1 MTTDPAPIKLDKL
14 YELWRKLTYELTAVF
29 DPHGVC
35 AIVAGEIAAHTQ
47 TQTLVAVQDP
57 QHKYFD
63 VWIADAEGNLKQ
75 SRWSE
80 KKASFTPLIEAEKA
94 LHTLK
99 FSRSPDELINSELWQ
114 LPRKTLHS
122 VPLPFPKGE
131 SSMANTPPGILC
143 LVDPQEECCLALDN
157 LEPLAANITTFLD
170 RAYMRRQLDRQMI
183 EFAVV
188 SDINY
193 ALTSKLSLQNIFKQ
207 LMDQVRRTLN
217 VESVSMGLIEATT
230 GDIKFEA
237 ILMGPLFADL
247 PPVKL
252 RKGQGIAGWV
262 AEKGEVVIV
271 NDVYSDERFY
281 AKVDRQSGFQTR
293 SMICIPLKVEERII
307 GVLQAI
313 NKQEG
318 LFSQHDLS
326 LLQAIA
332 GPLAAAIE
340 NANLHS
346 DVLAEKRRVETIL
359 ASMAEGLLTVTVE
372 GIITQANEALLTLLS
387 LPLAEMKAGVDAL
400 VGRQVT
406 DVVRLKK
413 GDLRPFLDE
422 VLEAEDEYPQLAVDL
437 HQYDESGEYVPVLLS
452 GAPIP
457 DETGQVGEVVLML
470 SDLRQ
475 IREVERMRDDFFH
488 GIVHELRTP
497 LATILMYARM
507 LRSGKAADQEK
518 ADRFLG
524 VIERESD
531 RLQKMVRQMLQL
543 AKQEARELQRSSEPV
558 DLNLLFEEMLPP
570 LADRA
575 LEKGLTFRQK
585 ITPDLPSVLGNAET
599 FYLIFKNLV
608 DNAIKFTLSGTVS
621 VTAVSEHGRVVV
633 RVKDQGIG
641 IPQQALPNLFKRFYR
656 TQTAVE
662 RGIAGTG
669 LGLYMVKE
677 SVENFRG
684 QIMVESEE
692 DVGTTFIVTL
702 PAVES

>member
-1 MTTDPAPIKLDKL
+1 MTTDAPQIQLESL
-14 YELWRKLTYELTAVF
+14 YALWRKLTYELAGVF

-35 AIVAGEIAAHTQ
+35 AIVAAEIAAHTQ
-47 TQTLVAVQDP
+47 TQTLVGVQDP

-63 VWIADAEGNLKQ
+63 VWIANPDGGLKQ
-75 SRWSE
+75 ARWTDG
-80 KKASFTPLIEAEKA
+80 KASFGPLIAANRAIE
-94 LHTLK
+94 TLK
-99 FSRSPDELINSELWQ
+99 FSRSPAELLNSELWR
-114 LPRKTLHS
+114 LPSKAVHS
-122 VPLPFPKGE
+122 VPLPFPAAE
-131 SSMANTPPGILC
+131 NPMAKTPPGILC
-143 LVDPQEECCLALDN
+143 LIDPREECCLSMPN
-157 LEPLAANITTFLD
+157 MEPLAANITTFLD

-183 EFAVV
+183 EFDVV

-217 VESVSMGLIEATT
+217 VESMSMGLIEPAT

-262 AEKGEVVIV
+262 AEHGEFVIV

-281 AKVDRQSGFQTR
+281 ARVDRQSGFQTR
-293 SMICIPLKVEERII
+293 SMICVPLKVEERII

-313 NKQEG
+313 NKVEG

-346 DVLAEKRRVETIL
+346 DVLAAKRRVETIL
-359 ASMAEGLLTVTVE
+359 ASMAEGLLTVTVD
-372 GIITQANEALLTLLS
+372 GIITQANEALLAM
-387 LPLAEMKAGVDAL
+387 LAMPEMQMEAGAETL
-400 VGRQVT
+400 VGRQVVQ
-406 DVVRLKK
+406 VVRLKK
-413 GDLRPFLDE
+413 GELRPFLDE
-422 VLEAEDEYPQLAVDL
+422 VLQAKDEYPQLATDVY
-437 HQYDESGEYVPVLLS
+437 QFDESGEYVPVLLS

-457 DETGQVGEVVLML
+457 VEDGSVSELVLML

-507 LRSGKAADQEK
+507 LRGGKAADQEK

-543 AKQEARELQRSSEPV
+543 AKQEVRELQRSSEPV
-558 DLNLLFEEMLPP
+558 NLNLVFEDMLPP

-575 LEKGLTFRQK
+575 LEKGLVFRQK
-585 ITPDLPSVLGNAET
+585 IAPDLPLVLGNTET

-621 VTAVSEHGRVVV
+621 VTAVAENGQVVV

-641 IPQQALPNLFKRFYR
+641 IPPQALPNLFKRFYR

-677 SVENFRG
+677 NVETYRG
-684 QIMVESEE
+684 QIFVESEE
-692 DVGTTFIVTL
+692 DVGTTFTVIL
-702 PAVES
+702 PAVEE

>member
-1 MTTDPAPIKLDKL
+1 MMSDAPQLQLEQL
-14 YELWRKLTYELTAVF
+14 YALWRKLTYELTAVF

-35 AIVAGEIAAHTQ
+35 AIVASEIAAQTQ
-47 TQTLVAVQDP
+47 TQTLVGVQDP

-63 VWIADAEGNLKQ
+63 VWVADPDGGLKQ
-75 SRWSE
+75 ARWSD
-80 KKASFTPLIEAEKA
+80 KKASFAPLITAERA

-99 FSRSPDELINSELWQ
+99 FNRSPDELINSELWQ
-114 LPRKTLHS
+114 LPNKALFS
-122 VPLPFPKGE
+122 VPLPFPKGD
-131 SSMANTPPGILC
+131 SPMSKTPPGILC
-143 LVDPQEECCLALDN
+143 LIDPRPECCLTLES
-157 LEPLAANITTFLD
+157 LEPLAINITTFLD
-170 RAYMRRQLDRQMI
+170 RAYLRRQLDRQMI

-217 VESVSMGLIEATT
+217 VETVSMGLIEPAT
-230 GDIKFEA
+230 GDIRFEA

-262 AEKGEVVIV
+262 AEHGELIIV
-271 NDVYSDERFY
+271 NDVYADERFY

-318 LFSQHDLS
+318 QFSQHDLS

-359 ASMAEGLLTVTVE
+359 ASMAEGLLTVTVD
-372 GIITQANEALLTLLS
+372 GIITQANEALLTLLA
-387 LPLAEMKAGVDAL
+387 LPELQMEAGAETL

-406 DVVRLKK
+406 QVVRLKR
-413 GDLRPFLDE
+413 GELRPFLDE
-422 VLEAEDEYPQLAVDL
+422 VLEAEDEYPQLAADVY
-437 HQYDESGEYVPVLLS
+437 QFDESGEFVPVLLS

-457 DETGQVGEVVLML
+457 AEDGSVGELVLML

-507 LRSGKAADQEK
+507 LRGGKAADQEK

-543 AKQEARELQRSSEPV
+543 AKQEVRELQRSSEPV
-558 DLNLLFEEMLPP
+558 DLNLVFEDMLPP

-575 LEKGLTFRQK
+575 LEKGLVFRQK
-585 ITPDLPSVLGNAET
+585 VDPDLPPVLGNAET

-621 VTAVSEHGRVVV
+621 VTAVAENRQVVV

-641 IPQQALPNLFKRFYR
+641 IPSQALPNLFKRFYR

-677 SVENFRG
+677 NVETYRG
-684 QIMVESEE
+684 QIFVESEE
-692 DVGTTFIVTL
+692 DVGTTFTVVL
-702 PAVES
+702 PAVEE

>member
-1 MTTDPAPIKLDKL
+1 MTDSVQIQVTQL
-14 YELWRKLTYELTAVF
+14 YDLWRKLTHELTAVF

-35 AIVAGEIAAHTQ
+35 AIVALEVAAHTQ
-47 TQTLVAVQDP
+47 TQTLVGVQDP

-63 VWIADAEGNLKQ
+63 VWIANGDGTLKQ
-75 SRWSE
+75 ARWSD
-80 KKASFTPLIEAEKA
+80 KKASFTPLIAAEMA
-94 LHTLK
+94 LRTLK
-99 FSRSPDELINSELWQ
+99 FSRPPEELINSELWQ
-114 LPRKTLHS
+114 LPSKILHS
-122 VPLPFPKGE
+122 VPLPFPKAD
-131 SSMANTPPGILC
+131 SPMAKTPPGLLC
-143 LVDPQEECCLALDN
+143 LIDPQEDCCLTIEN
-157 LEPLAANITTFLD
+157 MEPLAANISTFLD

-217 VESVSMGLIEATT
+217 VESVSMGLIEPTT
-230 GDIKFEA
+230 GDIRFEA

-262 AEKGEVVIV
+262 AEHGELVIV

-281 AKVDRQSGFQTR
+281 ARVDRQSGFQTR
-293 SMICIPLKVEERII
+293 SMICVPLKVEERMI

-313 NKQEG
+313 NKEEG

-340 NANLHS
+340 NANLHR

-359 ASMAEGLLTVTVE
+359 ASMAEGLLTITVD

-387 LPLAEMKAGVDAL
+387 MPEAEMVAGAESL

-406 DVVRLKK
+406 QVIRLKK
-413 GDLRPFLDE
+413 GELRPFLDE
-422 VLEAEDEYPQLAVDL
+422 VLEAEDEYPQLAADVY
-437 HQYDESGEYVPVLLS
+437 QYDESGEFVPVLLS

-457 DETGQVGEVVLML
+457 AEDGHVSELVLML

-507 LRSGKAADQEK
+507 LRSGKANDQEK

-543 AKQEARELQRSSEPV
+543 AKQEVRELQRSSEPV
-558 DLNLLFEEMLPP
+558 DLNPVFEEMLPP

-575 LEKGLTFRQK
+575 LERGLVFRQK
-585 ITPDLPSVLGNAET
+585 IAPDLPPVLGNTET
-599 FYLIFKNLV
+599 FYLIFKNLI

-621 VTAVSEHGRVVV
+621 VTAVSENGRVVV

-641 IPQQALPNLFKRFYR
+641 IPQQALPNMFKRFYR

-677 SVENFRG
+677 SVENYRG
-684 QIMVESEE
+684 QIFIESEE
-692 DVGTTFIVTL
+692 DVGTTFTVSL
-702 PAVES
+702 PAVED

>member
-1 MTTDPAPIKLDKL
+1 MAIEETQPQSNGL
-14 YELWRKLTYELTAVF
+14 YDLWRALAYELTDIF
-29 DPHGVC
+29 DAHGVC
-35 AIVAGEIAAHTQ
+35 AAVALVVSAHTQ
-47 TQTLVAVQDP
+47 VQTVMGIQDP
-57 QHKYFD
+57 QHKYYD
-63 VWIADAEGNLKQ
+63 VWIANPDGKLKQ
-75 SRWSE
+75 ARWSD
-80 KKASFTPLIEAEKA
+80 KKASFDPLIEAEKA
-94 LHTLK
+94 LRTQK
-99 FSRSPDELINSELWQ
+99 ISRPPDELLNSELWQ
-114 LPRKTLHS
+114 LPQKTLFS
-122 VPLPFPKGE
+122 VPLPFPKAIH
-131 SSMANTPPGILC
+131 SMAKTPPGILC
-143 LVDPQEECCLALDN
+143 LVDPQPGCCLALDH
-157 LEPLAANITTFLD
+157 LEPLAVNITTFLD
-170 RAYMRRQLDRQMI
+170 RAYMRRQLDRQSI

-207 LMDQVRRTLN
+207 LMDQVRQTLN
-217 VESVSMGLIEATT
+217 VESVSMGLIDPTT
-230 GDIKFEA
+230 GTIVFEA
-237 ILMGPLFADL
+237 ALMGPLFNGL

-252 RKGQGIAGWV
+252 GRGQGIAGWV
-262 AEKGEVVIV
+262 AEHGEVVMV
-271 NDVYSDERFY
+271 NNVYADQRFY
-281 AKVDRQSGFQTR
+281 ATVDRQTGFQTR

-313 NKQEG
+313 NKLEG
-318 LFSQHDLS
+318 QFSQHDLS
-326 LLQAIA
+326 LLQAIT

-340 NANLHS
+340 NAHLHS

-359 ASMAEGLLTVTVE
+359 ASMAEGLLTVTVQ
-372 GIITQANEALLTLLS
+372 GMITQANEALLTLLA
-387 LPLAEMKAGVDAL
+387 LPVASVEEL

-406 DVVRLKK
+406 QVIRLQK
-413 GDLRPFLDE
+413 GELRPFLDE
-422 VLEAEDEYPQLAVDL
+422 VANSHDEYPQLAVDVRQ
-437 HQYDESGEYVPVLLS
+437 HDEAGEYVPVLLS

-457 DETGQVGEVVLML
+457 GESGQVGELILML

-507 LRSGKAADQEK
+507 LRSGKAAEQEK

-558 DLNLLFEEMLPP
+558 DLNLVFEEMLPP

-575 LEKGLTFRQK
+575 LEKGLVFRQK
-585 ITPDLPSVLGNAET
+585 IAPDLPPVLGNSET

-621 VTAVSEHGRVVV
+621 ITAVAENSQVIV

-641 IPQQALPNLFKRFYR
+641 IPPHAMPNLFKRFYR
-656 TQTAVE
+656 TQTSVE

-677 SVENFRG
+677 SVENFHG
-684 QIMVESEE
+684 QILVESEE
-692 DVGTTFIVTL
+692 DIGTTFTVTF
-702 PAVES
+702 PTVEDM